1 MSAREIKPKQ
11 EKIQSNYLVK
21 KENLVPLTSLPPTSS
36 PIPVQPETTK
46 PSCGTN
52 RTRRPEYSLET
63 RLACVEKHE
72 AGLGYRRISKDL
84 NMPLST
90 VKAIIR
96 SVRRTGTIEKAHR
109 SGRPRVTDSKLDG
122 VMIAAVIAE
131 RQTSAAAIVRTLRET
146 YNISISEETVRRR
159 IREFSRQNASIA
171 KRAKSHGPVPAGMEA
186 SFLSFAGNDD
196 QVDTNALMNSAL
208 PFPLS
213 DTIPGHFLPSN
224 GIPSQSMENTEV
236 MVEPVNEPTASI
248 IGDERGNETNSN
260 ALPEYIERFEGDKL
274 YSVDTELQTSATV
287 SKAISLL
294 AEFDLSVSE
303 RVDAKQFLVHE
314 KNAQAFLFMDK
325 EERVEY
331 LHRFCYE
338 KSDARFENSEF
349 V

>member
-1 MSAREIKPKQ
+1 MSR
-11 EKIQSNYLVK
+11 SVK
-21 KENLVPLTSLPPTSS
+21 KEDEVPLASLPSPSS
-36 PIPVQPETTK
+36 LIPVQTEATQA
-46 PSCGTN
+46 SCATN

-72 AGLGYRRISKDL
+72 AGMGYRRISKDL

-131 RQTSAAAIVRTLRET
+131 RQTSAAAIVRTLRDT

-159 IREFSRQNASIA
+159 IREFSRQNTSLA
-171 KRAKSHGPVPAGMEA
+171 KRAKSHGPIPAGLES
-186 SFLSFAGNDD
+186 SFLSFSGTED
-196 QVDTNALMNSAL
+196 QVDTNALMNTAL

-213 DTIPGHFLPSN
+213 DTIPGHFLSSE
-224 GIPSQSMENTEV
+224 GISSQSVENTDI
-236 MVEPVNEPTASI
+236 MAQPVDEPTGSV
-248 IGDERGNETNSN
+248 IGGERENGTNAN
-260 ALPEYIERFEGDKL
+260 ALPDYVERFEGDKP
-274 YSVDTELQTSATV
+274 YSGDTELQTSPTV
-287 SKAISLL
+287 LKAISLL
-294 AEFDLSVSE
+294 AEFDLTVRE

-314 KNAQAFLFMDK
+314 KNAEAFLFMDK

-331 LHRFCYE
+331 LQRFCYE
-338 KSDARFENSEF
+338 KSDVRFENSEF